1 MRTFSMA
8 VSVVVAMTGFS
19 MMGAGCGSDPVDSG
33 ATSDITSSDNTS
45 SDITSSDNTSSDNTS
60 TGSISNEL
68 LIEPTVDLGASGRP
82 VVLWFWA
89 PG

>member
-1 MRTFSMA
+1 MSRMRTFSMA

-19 MMGAGCGSDPVDSG
+19 MMSAGCGSDPVDSG
-33 ATSDITSSDNTS
+33 ATSDITSSDT
-45 SDITSSDNTSSDNTS
+45 TSSDNTS
-60 TGSISNEL
+60 TGSISSEL

>member
-1 MRTFSMA
+1 MSRMRTFSMA

-33 ATSDITSSDNTS
+33 ATSDITSSDT
-45 SDITSSDNTSSDNTS
+45 TSSDNTS
-60 TGSISNEL
+60 TGSISSEL

>member
-1 MRTFSMA
+1 MSRMRTFSMA

-33 ATSDITSSDNTS
+33 ATPDITSSD
-45 SDITSSDNTSSDNTS
+45 DTS
-60 TGSISNEL
+60 TGSISSEL

>member
-1 MRTFSMA
+1 MSRMRTFSMA

-33 ATSDITSSDNTS
+33 ATSDITSSDT
-45 SDITSSDNTSSDNTS
+45 TSSDNTS
-60 TGSISNEL
+60 TGSISSEL
-68 LIEPTVDLGASGRP
+68 LIEPTVDLVASGRP

>member
-1 MRTFSMA
+1 MSRMRTFSMA
-8 VSVVVAMTGFS
+8 VSVAVAMTGFS

-33 ATSDITSSDNTS
+33 ATPDI
-45 SDITSSDNTSSDNTS
+45 TSSDNTS
-60 TGSISNEL
+60 TGSISSEL

>member
-1 MRTFSMA
+1 MSRMRTFSMA
-8 VSVVVAMTGFS
+8 VSVVFAMTGFS

-33 ATSDITSSDNTS
+33 ATSDITSSDT
-45 SDITSSDNTSSDNTS
+45 TSSDNTS
-60 TGSISNEL
+60 TGSISSEL

>member
-1 MRTFSMA
+1 MIRMRTFSMV

-33 ATSDITSSDNTS
+33 ATSDITSSDTTS
-45 SDITSSDNTSSDNTS
+45 SDITSSDNTS
-60 TGSISNEL
+60 TGSISSEL

>member
-1 MRTFSMA
+1 MSRMRTFSMA
-8 VSVVVAMTGFS
+8 VSVAVAMTGFS

-33 ATSDITSSDNTS
+33 ATPDITSSD
-45 SDITSSDNTSSDNTS
+45 DTS
-60 TGSISNEL
+60 TGSISSEL

>member
-33 ATSDITSSDNTS
+33 ATPDITSSD
-45 SDITSSDNTSSDNTS
+45 DTS
-60 TGSISNEL
+60 TGSISSEL

>member
-1 MRTFSMA
+1 MSRMRTFSMA

-33 ATSDITSSDNTS
+33 ATPDI
-45 SDITSSDNTSSDNTS
+45 TSSDNTS
-60 TGSISNEL
+60 TGSISSEL

>member
-1 MRTFSMA
+1 MSRMRTFSMA

-45 SDITSSDNTSSDNTS
+45 

>member
-1 MRTFSMA
+1 MSRMRTFSMA
-8 VSVVVAMTGFS
+8 VSVVFAMTGFS

-33 ATSDITSSDNTS
+33 ATSDITSSDITS
-45 SDITSSDNTSSDNTS
+45 SDITSSDNTS
-60 TGSISNEL
+60 TGSISSEL

>member
-8 VSVVVAMTGFS
+8 VSVVFAMTGFS

-33 ATSDITSSDNTS
+33 ATPDITSSD
-45 SDITSSDNTSSDNTS
+45 DTS
-60 TGSISNEL
+60 TGSISSEL

>member
-8 VSVVVAMTGFS
+8 VSVAVAMTGFS

-33 ATSDITSSDNTS
+33 ATPDI
-45 SDITSSDNTSSDNTS
+45 TSSDNTS
-60 TGSISNEL
+60 TGSISSEL

>member
-1 MRTFSMA
+1 

-33 ATSDITSSDNTS
+33 ATPDITSSD
-45 SDITSSDNTSSDNTS
+45 DTS
-60 TGSISNEL
+60 TGSISSEL

>member
-1 MRTFSMA
+1 MSRMRTFSMA
-8 VSVVVAMTGFS
+8 VSVVVAITGFS

-33 ATSDITSSDNTS
+33 ATSDITSSDT
-45 SDITSSDNTSSDNTS
+45 TSSDNTS
-60 TGSISNEL
+60 TGSISSEL

>member
-1 MRTFSMA
+1 MSRMRTFSMA
-8 VSVVVAMTGFS
+8 VSVAVAMTGFS

-45 SDITSSDNTSSDNTS
+45 SDITSSDNTS
-60 TGSISNEL
+60 TGSISSEL

>member
-1 MRTFSMA
+1 MSRMRTFSMA

-33 ATSDITSSDNTS
+33 ATSDITSSDS
-45 SDITSSDNTSSDNTS
+45 TS
-60 TGSISNEL
+60 TGSISSEL

>member
-8 VSVVVAMTGFS
+8 VSVAVAMTGFS

-33 ATSDITSSDNTS
+33 ATPDITSSD
-45 SDITSSDNTSSDNTS
+45 DTS
-60 TGSISNEL
+60 TGSISSEL

>member
-1 MRTFSMA
+1 MSRMRTFSMA

-19 MMGAGCGSDPVDSG
+19 MMSAGCGSDPVDSG
-33 ATSDITSSDNTS
+33 ATSDITSSDS
-45 SDITSSDNTSSDNTS
+45 TS
-60 TGSISNEL
+60 TGSISSEL

>member
-1 MRTFSMA
+1 MSRMRTFSMA
-8 VSVVVAMTGFS
+8 VSVAVAMTGFS

-33 ATSDITSSDNTS
+33 ATPDITSSDDTS
-45 SDITSSDNTSSDNTS
+45 SDITSSDNTS
-60 TGSISNEL
+60 TGAISSEL